1 MNLDKLAPNCL
12 HSQYHQKNYGNRLI
26 PGLAPISKKDTSIWS
41 SYGKFFVKWK
51 KKLHGREKN
60 LIELLDLKSSK
71 AVMEVDPENES
82 NKRHPVD

>member
-1 MNLDKLAPNCL
+1 M
-12 HSQYHQKNYGNRLI
+12 
-26 PGLAPISKKDTSIWS
+26 
-41 SYGKFFVKWK
+41 KWK